1 MFCIIKAD
9 GFPELK
15 AVSISCFGVFVCMC
29 SFTELP
35 SSLVRIESPN
45 GDSKVRSFPSRSSA
59 VTDYELSEKPP
70 NLQSRYGYLWQEQ
83 GFVAAACHLFGEESF
98 YLAASIMC
106 PDTNEYDEQSECSRI
121 YYA

>member
-45 GDSKVRSFPSRSSA
+45 GDSKVRSSRAEVLPS
-59 VTDYELSEKPP
+59 L
-70 NLQSRYGYLWQEQ
+70 
-83 GFVAAACHLFGEESF
+83 
-98 YLAASIMC
+98 I
-106 PDTNEYDEQSECSRI
+106 TN
-121 YYA
+121 